1 MSMETLRLAA
11 EVIGLVGTVG
21 GFVLAVLKALR
32 EMREGIKCLLRAD
45 MMHTYYK
52 HHDHDAYREYEAQN
66 FEMEYAAYKH
76 LGGNSFIDKI
86 YADVQKWEVLP

>member
-1 MSMETLRLAA
+1 METLRLVA
-11 EVIGLVGTVG
+11 EIIGLIGAVG
-21 GFVLAVLKALR
+21 GCVLAVLKALK

-45 MMHTYYK
+45 MMSTYYK
-52 HHDHDAYREYEAQN
+52 HHDEDAFREYEAQN

-86 YADVQKWEVLP
+86 HDDVMKWEVVS